1 MTMKF
6 GRRQLSNPT
15 PASINFWVRVYTIVA
30 GAFIGWMQ
38 TAPYI
43 GIKTQA
49 MLSSIIGLTLGIA
62 NGLAPLFGTEV
73 PANVPA
79 KEVTA
84 VEEKIETKP

>member
-1 MTMKF
+1 MKF
-6 GRRQLSNPT
+6 GRKQIFNPT

-43 GIKTQA
+43 GVKTQA

-62 NGLAPLFGTEV
+62 NGLAPLFGTEAKG
-73 PANVPA
+73 PVPA
-79 KEVTA
+79 KDITA
-84 VEEKIETKP
+84 MEETTKP